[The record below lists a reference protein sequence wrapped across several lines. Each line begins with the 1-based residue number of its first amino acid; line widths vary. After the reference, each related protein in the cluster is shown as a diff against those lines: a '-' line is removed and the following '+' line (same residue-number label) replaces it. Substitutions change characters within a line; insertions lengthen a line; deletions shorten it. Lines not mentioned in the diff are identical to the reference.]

1 MSQQKRRFSS
11 RPIIYIFAGAAALLT
26 VISVISVLEVKN
38 IETKLEQEI
47 FTLLAQSGF
56 AAPNIEID
64 GRNIIFSGTV
74 DAIVDRQKMVAIVQ
88 ELSGVE
94 TVVDQRDVINFT
106 SARHFTLNS
115 YAGITTVEGELPDK
129 MDVRLIEAAIRNHYG
144 VDPLGANLRITPS
157 VKRPEWLDDFPAIL
171 SALTGIS
178 PLELDYAN
186 SILRVSGV
194 AASGKARKKITEQLS
209 SILSSSVILKSEIRV
224 KVSGKASS
232 LKLQYKDGKIT
243 IYGTVPDQNFVDTF
257 EQSVKLAFATNSIDN
272 QLKIDTDIDE
282 GSWLDAVLRIVFPLA
297 VAIWIDLDIK
307 EDEIVLRGEVK
318 GDDELEIITEQ
329 IQENFGYDTRI
340 INKMKKKTSP

>member
-129 MDVRLIEAAIRNHYG
+129 TDVRLIEAAIRNHYG

-171 SALTGIS
+171 AEALNV
-178 PLELDYAN
+178 L
-186 SILRVSGV
+186 
-194 AASGKARKKITEQLS
+194 AAYGWESKETAGALGC
-209 SILSSSVILKSEIRV
+209 SSSQLV
-224 KVSGKASS
+224 KL
-232 LKLQYKDGKIT
+232 LKLEPQA
-243 IYGTVPDQNFVDTF
+243 FVELNRRRGD
-257 EQSVKLAFATNSIDN
+257 LG
-272 QLKIDTDIDE
+272 LK
-282 GSWLDAVLRIVFPLA
+282 PL
-297 VAIWIDLDIK
+297 K
-307 EDEIVLRGEVK
+307 
-318 GDDELEIITEQ
+318 
-329 IQENFGYDTRI
+329 
-340 INKMKKKTSP
+340 